1 MSKSRLIS
9 SVLFNFLAVLGAATA
24 LAIGVP
30 GTVVEQG
37 MFGFNASLSVSAM
50 FMFYTPS
57 FGAAFMATMAGIM
70 TVLTQ
75 CALATMFQP
84 LGLPVMTLPFCLVG
98 LLFILI
104 QGTTTIVIPVPL
116 SSMTIPEDHYR
127 VVKMLE
133 DGFAFL
139 KECIADPVDARKRM
153 STKARSKKMAR
164 SLTRL
169 SSILSDVG
177 NDDFDLE
184 TMLKKKQKTLFC
196 KTKDDDIDT
205 KISALSLFKKLDR
218 KDMGVLPIEDV
229 VKLLEEAGLTDSEG
243 KSFARLMLHTID
255 LDNSSTID
263 EHEFV
268 AFAVIGK
275 SVDTIRHKLFKF
287 FEFVDEDGNGKVDL
301 DEINHALEYLG
312 QPAMTDEET
321 ENLFQLTKWDDD
333 GIDLIELLN
342 VVTLAKVSS
351 LVDVY
356 HHGRRSLHGS
366 MHGSSSKVTSTYKED
381 EAAHCSAV

>member
-1 MSKSRLIS
+1 
-9 SVLFNFLAVLGAATA
+9 
-24 LAIGVP
+24 
-30 GTVVEQG
+30 
-37 MFGFNASLSVSAM
+37 MFGFNASLSVTAM

-57 FGAAFMATMAGIM
+57 FGAAIIATMAGIM

-75 CALATMFQP
+75 AALATMFQP
-84 LGLPVMTLPFCLVG
+84 LGLPVMTLPFCMVG

-139 KECIADPVDARKRM
+139 KECIADPIDSPRKRL

-169 SSILSDVG
+169 SSILSNVG
-177 NDDFDLE
+177 NDDIDLE
-184 TMLKKKQKTLFC
+184 TMLKKKQATLFC
-196 KTKDDDIDT
+196 KDKDHDIDT
-205 KISALSLFKKLDR
+205 KISAVSLFKKLDR
-218 KDMGVLPIEDV
+218 KDTGVLPIKGV
-229 VKLLEEAGLTDSEG
+229 VKILREAGLADSEG
-243 KSFARLMLHTID
+243 INFARLMLHTID
-255 LDNSSTID
+255 LDNSLTID

-268 AFAVIGK
+268 AFAVVGK

-312 QPAMTDEET
+312 QPTLTDEET
-321 ENLFQLTKWDDD
+321 NNLFKLTQWDDD

-356 HHGRRSLHGS
+356 HRGRRSLHGS
-366 MHGSSSKVTSTYKED
+366 MHGSFRKIPSTFKED
-381 EAAHCSAV
+381 EADQCSAV